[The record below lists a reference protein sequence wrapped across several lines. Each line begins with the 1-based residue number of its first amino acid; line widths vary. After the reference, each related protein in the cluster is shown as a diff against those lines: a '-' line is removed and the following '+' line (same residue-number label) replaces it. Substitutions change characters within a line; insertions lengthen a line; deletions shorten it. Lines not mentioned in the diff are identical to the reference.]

1 MAAQPAF
8 QCLETSAIATRLDL
22 DNQGRL
28 GHTTHI
34 NGVISA
40 IAANGLNVEFNSL
53 DAQRQASEALS
64 ASEHAEERG
73 KYL

>member
-1 MAAQPAF
+1 
-8 QCLETSAIATRLDL
+8 LTWTTRGGSA
-22 DNQGRL
+22 
-28 GHTTHI
+28 HTTHI